1 MDNKIRKR
9 SGHRVTFDI
18 NKIYK
23 AIDSAFESCGRKCPA
38 TFRTIINQN
47 QNKFKALGTVERIQD
62 ELENLLLTCGYID
75 IYKHFTTYRA
85 ERAEQRERLKRKD
98 LMSIVNVEVNDITT
112 DNANM
117 AAQTPAGMMMKF
129 AGELSK
135 PFANQELIAPE
146 FVKASDDNYIYIHDK
161 DYFPTKSMTCLS
173 EDSYI
178 TIRDEKGEVHHTQI
192 KYLDKF
198 LDGYVDG
205 SGMVPLNANMWIQ
218 GRNGWTKITAVS
230 RRDLAPGE
238 PLYSFNTHK
247 GLPLKVT
254 GNHQVPVIRD
264 GQEVLLLAEDI
275 KVGDKLI
282 KPTSFNAD
290 MIAGEYID
298 VINEVLNSD
307 STDSIVIK
315 NIHKL
320 RKYLRYKYD
329 IENLYKEMVDRNWLE
344 QPRSTKKDQK
354 TLKYLTVGEFVN
366 ITNNY
371 PIPNEVVL
379 TLTVSTK
386 CGKAKL
392 PLYLPVT
399 EDLATVAGFLHSEG
413 SVTFCTDTRQP
424 KSSYICSF
432 VNKDEDMVA
441 KYKRA
446 WDRSIG
452 TPLGDHVNEQ
462 GCHIVTASSK
472 LLCILFS
479 NVFGRKDHAYDIE
492 VPDFIFNA
500 SDDIK
505 WAYIS
510 ALIDGDGWISK
521 KHADIRYSTICKKF
535 AEHLVRLFGTLGVEC
550 ALNES
555 FTEGRTTYFGDKKSR
570 STGNMFTVAITDS
583 NYTNKVWENLTSIKK
598 SRNNASWAVKQSRA
612 VFCEPTKIKSITK
625 PDVNGKVYDIETT
638 EHWFVANDCIV
649 HNCVQTPLD
658 KLLKGGLFAGHGE
671 IRPAKRIETA
681 VVVAVISLQTTQNE
695 MHGGQAIPAF
705 DFYMAPYVHLTY
717 LEEVEKLGETLE
729 WTPEQLEYY
738 KGLDIKEYTE
748 EGQVDKYARIA
759 VKRTINRTHQ
769 AMESFIHN
777 CNNIHSRGG
786 NQVVFSSIN
795 YGTDTSPEGRLV
807 IRELLNCTLDGVGNG
822 ATAIFPIHVFKC
834 KAGVNKNPG
843 DPNYDLYKLSWPVT
857 ARRFF
862 PNYLNL
868 DASFNR
874 DPNWKADDPKRYE
887 HEVATMGALAGVEH
901 LYVKIDGGEPVD
913 ISIKD
918 FFEYC
923 KTGELKGARPC
934 QMWFN
939 EDVSY
944 NPVVRKELTYTDV
957 RGDSGVYSIT
967 YTPEDITYIGST
979 GNLRRR
985 LREHRCNINRY
996 GKIDGGMVT
1005 GDNNLDNYKFEVLE
1019 YTDDYKNVEKK
1030 YIETIPNSNVRGTS
1044 NKYYRLNNVKNLIET
1059 RPDLPGDRKTPQDLI
1074 DLRSRDIKVYDRDGK
1089 WTKVLHVFKNDAKN
1103 TPQMMH
1109 IFYSEHDKEYC
1120 LRCTEDHPL
1129 WNGHTYKPA
1138 STLEVGE
1145 HLYRADGLELTI
1157 TRIGWLTTRADSYDI
1172 GTATGTFIGSD
1183 IIMHNC
1189 RTRTYSNRFGQPT
1202 SIGRGN
1208 LSFTS
1213 INLPKLAIEV
1223 AIETG
1228 FYVPTEG
1235 GYKINPDCKVPLA
1248 TRIKMFKSRLRSTAD
1263 LVAKQLDDR
1272 YKFQKQ
1278 ALKNQFPLL
1287 MSGVWLDS
1295 EKLKSGQTVES
1306 VIKHGT
1312 LGVSFIGL
1320 AETLIML
1327 TGKHHGESDESQAV
1341 GLDIISYLSGLC
1353 DGYSDEYDHNYSCFA
1368 TPAEGLSGRFVV
1380 VDRKEYGN
1388 IEHVTDKDYYT
1399 NSSHVPVWYQCTPQ
1413 HKAEIEGP
1421 YHKYEP
1427 GGHIFYVE
1435 ADADITKN
1443 PEYVDAINRMAWAND
1458 CGYSSINHTQGR
1470 CEDCNFESNDPD
1482 LHRFGSTCPH
1492 CGGHWS
1498 TLDRVTGYLSSTYNK
1513 QAFGKK
1519 AEILDRV
1526 VHTH

>member
-9 SGHRVTFDI
+9 SGHLVTFDI

-146 FVKASDDNYIYIHDK
+146 FVKAMDDNYIYLHDR
-161 DYFPTKSMTCLS
+161 DYLATRSFTCAS
-173 EDSYI
+173 EDSHI
-178 TIRDEKGEVHHTQI
+178 TLRDENGDVHHTQM
-192 KYLDKF
+192 KHLDNF

-205 SGMVPLNANMWIQ
+205 SGMTPLNANLWIQ

-238 PLYSFNTHK
+238 PLYSFNTRK

-264 GQEVLLLAEDI
+264 EHEVLLLAEDI
-275 KVGDKLI
+275 KVGD
-282 KPTSFNAD
+282 
-290 MIAGEYID
+290 
-298 VINEVLNSD
+298 VLLS
-307 STDSIVIK
+307 
-315 NIHKL
+315 
-320 RKYLRYKYD
+320 
-329 IENLYKEMVDRNWLE
+329 
-344 QPRSTKKDQK
+344 P
-354 TLKYLTVGEFVN
+354 
-366 ITNNY
+366 
-371 PIPNEVVL
+371 VV
-379 TLTVSTK
+379 
-386 CGKAKL
+386 
-392 PLYLPVT
+392 
-399 EDLATVAGFLHSEG
+399 F
-413 SVTFCTDTRQP
+413 
-424 KSSYICSF
+424 
-432 VNKDEDMVA
+432 
-441 KYKRA
+441 
-446 WDRSIG
+446 
-452 TPLGDHVNEQ
+452 DH
-462 GCHIVTASSK
+462 T
-472 LLCILFS
+472 
-479 NVFGRKDHAYDIE
+479 
-492 VPDFIFNA
+492 
-500 SDDIK
+500 
-505 WAYIS
+505 
-510 ALIDGDGWISK
+510 LIDGGYENAVYDYVKIESIDK
-521 KHADIRYSTICKKF
+521 TTSDTI
-535 AEHLVRLFGTLGVEC
+535 
-550 ALNES
+550 
-555 FTEGRTTYFGDKKSR
+555 
-570 STGNMFTVAITDS
+570 
-583 NYTNKVWENLTSIKK
+583 
-598 SRNNASWAVKQSRA
+598 
-612 VFCEPTKIKSITK
+612 
-625 PDVNGKVYDIETT
+625 KVYDIETG
-638 EHWFVANDCIV
+638 EHWFVTNDYIV

-868 DASFNR
+868 DASFNC

-901 LYVKIDGGEPVD
+901 LYVKIDGGEPMD

-918 FFEYC
+918 FYEYC
-923 KTGELKGARPC
+923 KTGELKNVRPC

-939 EDVSY
+939 EGVSY
-944 NPVVRKELTYTDV
+944 NPTERRELTYTNV
-957 RGDSGVYSIT
+957 RGDSGVYAIT
-967 YTPEDITYIGST
+967 YIPEDITYIGST

-1005 GDNNLDNYKFEVLE
+1005 GDNDLNNYKFDVLE
-1019 YTDDYKNVEKK
+1019 YTEDYKNAEKK

-1059 RPDLPGDRKTPQDLI
+1059 RPNLPGDLKTPQDLI
-1074 DLRSRDIKVYDRDGK
+1074 DLQDRDIKVYDRDGK

-1235 GYKINPDCKVPLA
+1235 GYKINPDCKVPLEE
-1248 TRIKMFKSRLRSTAD
+1248 RIKMFKAKLKSTAD

-1327 TGKHHGESDESQAV
+1327 TGKHHGESDDAQAV
-1341 GLDIISYLSGLC
+1341 GLDIISYLSSLC

-1380 VDRKEYGN
+1380 VDRKVYGN

-1526 VHTH
+1526 VHAHTTK